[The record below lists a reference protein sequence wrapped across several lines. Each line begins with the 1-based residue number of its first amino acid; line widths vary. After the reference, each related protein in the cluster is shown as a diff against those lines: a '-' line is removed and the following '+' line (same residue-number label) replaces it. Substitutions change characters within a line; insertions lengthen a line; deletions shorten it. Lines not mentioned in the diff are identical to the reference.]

1 MTGDGV
7 LTDAGTHDVFDG
19 MAPGH
24 AGRIGPNAVTRLA
37 EALDEDVGVLGTNEI
52 FRAAGQLELRHAPPA
67 RMVEEQVVTALH
79 VALRSGLGLPAAS
92 RVARRAG
99 SLTGDYLLAHRI
111 PRPVRLLL
119 HCLPAAWGTRLLI
132 QAMQRHS
139 WTFAGSGTFTAR
151 RVTARWAPDRG
162 SGELR
167 RARVLLAIGGCPL
180 CRGAH
185 APQPVCDYFAAT
197 FERLFVRL
205 IHSSARVQETDC
217 RASGADACRFEVRW

>member
-1 MTGDGV
+1 MAGDSV
-7 LTDAGTHDVFDG
+7 PTYAGTHDVFDG

-79 VALRSGLGLPAAS
+79 AALRSGLGLPAAS

-119 HCLPAAWGTRLLI
+119 HCLPAAWGTRFLI

-151 RVTARWAPDRG
+151 PVRDRARDG
-162 SGELR
+162 HGQ
-167 RARVLLAIGGCPL
+167 ARVLLAIGGCPL
-180 CRGAH
+180 CRGTH

-205 IHSSARVQETDC
+205 VHSSARVQETDC
-217 RASGADACRFEVRW
+217 SASGADACRFEVRW